1 MATKRI
7 TIRPGQKKTITV
19 PGPIRKITITPKP
32 R

>member
-7 TIRPGQKKTITV
+7 TIRPGRKTTITV
-19 PGPIRKITITPKP
+19 PAPIRKITITTRP